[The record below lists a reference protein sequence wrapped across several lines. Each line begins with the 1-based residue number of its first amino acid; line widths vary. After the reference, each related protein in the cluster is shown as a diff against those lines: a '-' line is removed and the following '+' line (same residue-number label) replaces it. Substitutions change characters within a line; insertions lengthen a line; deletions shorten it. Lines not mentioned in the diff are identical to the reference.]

1 MVDARGKGSGMGS
14 FQNDSKLT
22 DANEKKE
29 IVKNNNIRPIRFRKQ
44 LVKVNLDLD
53 SPRMREA
60 MTISGVESSDLEI
73 K

>member
-1 MVDARGKGSGMGS
+1 MTGK
-14 FQNDSKLT
+14 DEP
-22 DANEKKE
+22 EKKE

-44 LVKVNLDLD
+44 LAKVNLDLD

-60 MTISGVESSDLEI
+60 MTISGVEPEDLEI